1 MKVQFKNSPTI
12 ASDEMPVS
20 TMGMSSKGMH
30 MASHM
35 LRDRI
40 YSDKI
45 LAVIRE
51 YATNSIDESI
61 QSKSDKPVEV
71 KIENIN
77 NQYMWSCRDHGRGL
91 TENSIRTVYGMY
103 FESTKSHSNE
113 YIGGLGIG
121 SKSGHAYTDTF
132 YITSY
137 HQGFKTQYACIL
149 GAGSQGI
156 PVGEIYKVSDPE
168 PTTESGLEV
177 SLDITKD
184 HHSFNQKTIQFVQN
198 FLPDANIVYTSDYED
213 VYKPL
218 QPLLTKNVDGF
229 TINLYDGGGGFDG
242 SYNYPSVA
250 IRMGGVVYKMRSD
263 IKVTNPKGKIVVDVP
278 IGKLTIPIS
287 REDIEDTL
295 NNRKVLDDIQ
305 KAINQIVEED
315 KSNIKT
321 PKFGE
326 CVLGGSYDSNY
337 SGEWFTYSFSSTF
350 PDSWNLKRKLE
361 YLHTGYNHNIVNNKN
376 TVYLIPNII
385 SYKSWV
391 KRLDNYIATVFPNT
405 QIVWMKKPVDSVVS
419 TDTLDVSD
427 MIFVDVKT
435 LGLPKLPKQGGQ
447 TEYLVF
453 FDGFKKGT
461 YTAED
466 LDEYVTAN
474 YFNDEGIS
482 DGWVKNIK
490 TIGHLKRR
498 VVGMSGDYGVA
509 HNFWVCN
516 SKKMYEQLMELG
528 WFNPASKE
536 YTDRVTEIQAEEKVK
551 EDMNN
556 AEYRVKN
563 ALFRMV
569 NPSPRT
575 IKAIGKNS
583 DKLFRIEKVKSLIM
597 SEDSFRGRILKN
609 FSDSYKSNVTREDL
623 RKLLLMK

>member
-1 MKVQFKNSPTI
+1 MKLNFKNSPTI
-12 ASDEMPVS
+12 TSDDMNGS
-20 TMGMSSKGMH
+20 KMGLVAGSNDMFSYFFRNK
-30 MASHM
+30 
-35 LRDRI
+35 I

-45 LAVIRE
+45 LAPIRE
-51 YATNSIDESI
+51 TICNGWDENI
-61 QSKSDKPVEV
+61 KFNVDKPLVIKV
-71 KIENIN
+71 ENIN
-77 NQYMWSCRDHGRGL
+77 GQYVWSCRDYAKGL
-91 TENSIRTVYGMY
+91 SEHDVRNVFGMY
-103 FESTKSHSNE
+103 GASKKRDNNE
-113 YIGGLGIG
+113 QIGGFGVGAASPL
-121 SKSGHAYTDTF
+121 AYTDSF
-132 YITSY
+132 YVTSY
-137 HQGFKTQYACIL
+137 FEGVKSQYACVL
-149 GAGSQGI
+149 GGGDNGVEVGS
-156 PVGEIYKVSDPE
+156 IYKVSDE

-184 HHSFNQKTIQFVQN
+184 YYSFHQKTIQFVQN
-198 FLPDANIVYTSDYED
+198 FLPDANIIYSGMYED

-229 TINLYDGGGGFDG
+229 TINLYDGHGGFDS
-242 SYNYPSVA
+242 SYNYPYVA

-287 REDIEDTL
+287 REDIEDTP
-295 NNRKVLDDIQ
+295 NNRKVFDDIQ
-305 KAINQIVEED
+305 KAIDQIVEED

-326 CVLGGSYDSNY
+326 CVLGEYDSKY

-350 PDSWNLKRKLE
+350 PDSWDLKIKLN
-361 YLHTGYNHNIVNNKN
+361 YLHTGYKHNIVNNKN

-405 QIVWMKKPVDSVVS
+405 QIVWMKKPIDSVVS

-435 LGLPKLPKQGGQ
+435 LGLPKLPKQGRQ

-482 DGWVKNIK
+482 DGWVKNIE
-490 TIGHLKRR
+490 TTNYLRRR

-528 WFNPASKE
+528 WFNPTSKE
-536 YTDRVTEIQAEEKVK
+536 YTDRVIEIRAEEKVK

-583 DKLFRIEKVKSLIM
+583 DKLSRIEKVKSLIM

-609 FSDSYKSNVTREDL
+609 FSDSYNSKVTREDL